1 MAITREEQVWLQGY
15 VAGVVQSLEGDRWIP
30 MEFKNLPPMAGE
42 PTEEDL
48 QRVVVS
54 MAHSLH
60 YGYSFSDHRILIL
73 ADSAYAGEEIKLQP
87 RSHKQNSNLE
97 AIDAWR
103 RIIDERN

>member
-1 MAITREEQVWLQGY
+1 MAISREERVWLQGY

-30 MEFKNLPPMAGE
+30 MEFKNLPPMAGD

-87 RSHKQNSNLE
+87 RSYKQNTNLE
-97 AIDAWR
+97 VIDAWR